1 MVAWEN
7 KPLPSRH
14 GRLSKTTFQRSGWN
28 AASICKQQQNSCGSR
43 TPHSQRKKWH
53 EASAIMFALLQEQYW
68 VQLDAMVTVNQ
79 KVIDTMFERMNA
91 IIAGNGSWPDKEK
104 LPPGGNINPGPG
116 NDTGTIKLKKKE
128 MPPLRKDC
136 VPQSGRMLRARSQC
150 QQTVHRMEVGPGKGR
165 GDDRDRGRRLIIVI

>member
-1 MVAWEN
+1 MTMVAGTRMWESEMFTEDQMVAWEN

-136 VPQSGRMLRARSQC
+136 VPQSG
-150 QQTVHRMEVGPGKGR
+150 
-165 GDDRDRGRRLIIVI
+165 